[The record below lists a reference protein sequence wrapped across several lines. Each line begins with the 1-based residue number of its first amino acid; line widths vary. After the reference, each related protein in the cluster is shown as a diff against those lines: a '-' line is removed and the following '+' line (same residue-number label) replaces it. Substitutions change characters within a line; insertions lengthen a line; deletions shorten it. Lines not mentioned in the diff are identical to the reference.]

1 MNMKIFLIGFMG
13 SGKTHWGQL
22 LSQKL
27 KFRFFDLDEQVV
39 ASEGK
44 EMNEI
49 FSEKGEEYF
58 RLLEKDTL
66 HIITESH
73 DSFVM
78 ACGGGSPCYFN
89 NIDYMNRSGTTVW
102 INTPVDVL
110 FQRLILEKDK
120 RPLIRGLSDQQ
131 LKGFIIKKFSDRKI
145 YYEQAD
151 VIIDEEPV
159 MLDKLIEK
167 IFHA

>member
-89 NIDYMNRSGTTVW
+89 NIEYMNRSGTTVW